1 MSSLC
6 GVDAGLKVRGVG
18 LREARRVYHDA
29 LRGTS
34 KSERE
39 EAFLEAFRELRPYGR
54 KGDWPG
60 RATTGIPKAE
70 SGRIVTEVERDRQ
83 LRCLSYGGSFRRV
96 DSGRSPGARSRE
108 EDLQP
113 DQLSSAGTSYK
124 HTLDPNLS
132 GSTDLLSLI
141 RNSVVGLLAS
151 MGLVVELTFSNDFRY
166 IYALI
171 SASEAVLEELAKKH
185 DYPVAADLAQ
195 VDPEAAEPCDRCFEP
210 LRPRDPEAS
219 ELLKELGLE
228 EGAAQRA
235 QGPLEDSQREAF
247 SWYLRSRLK
256 GRSALAALREANAA
270 WPGGKEGLLNTWDRL
285 LGQRGLEVLRV
296 DPDTQGRFLREVEVQ
311 RLDGQKVSSHF
322 CREDRTVLIMAAMS
336 DACDIFNL
344 MRDGY
349 VADVLPCTGEREEDI
364 HLAWRRHI
372 SSWLLVPALLGIL
385 AQVAFVFAE
394 DWQAEVLLGYVLS
407 VSLWCGA
414 ALSAWTLKVRRLL
427 LSRGCVTRPCEKPES
442 RRQFHGTLKRSLLTG
457 EMEEQVSSSLGYIAR
472 QALSILLCLILAV
485 ASVLVYTP
493 RSAPYDL
500 PLTLPWSDSDEDF
513 QTASEESPAPSQW
526 LAPALDPGGLLPPW
540 NAQRFR
546 FWKVHMMAARSGGQV
561 ELHLDLMT
569 GGTVA
574 VKHVPRSRLRE
585 SPQAYQEA
593 WPGEVEN
600 PWKEIEILS
609 RFGLGPDQLPGVCR
623 SFGSFRTECG
633 DGMLVCEYLPG
644 GDLFDIAA
652 KLGEPG
658 PEREQQIYPIF
669 YSLVQAVRALHLR
682 GIAHGDLSLEN
693 ALVRGSQVVL
703 IDFAMAVT
711 DHVDHATGHRGKPSY
726 MAPEMF
732 SQRREI
738 CEQDAHREWLL
749 SDPQVLTDGASYD
762 FGRGDL
768 GLKGMQMFFKSHK
781 CNYLCKKLGL
791 RDIGEF
797 KEPTLR
803 CYLPGS
809 TNILGGLH
817 GKEGHVV
824 KEIRQKSGV
833 SRVLLPREAYSEWM
847 TVNIYATSV
856 SQANRAIALIKDK
869 VDELTR
875 SYGLTVEVPGNSVA
889 CSWNAAYWRSKR
901 VEWIDKS
908 GGAQIALYRGG
919 WMSEPQPEEGMV
931 NRIYIFPK
939 MVEAGKG
946 QMGASNRER
955 DLAES
960 LIRMDVLGESAAQQ
974 EKKSLDGE
982 ELAKSIQEF
991 VRKSGGQCRLSAV
1004 LTQFSKEFP
1013 DKSQIGVN
1021 RFKTFVLN
1029 FRHLLSFQDDK
1040 VTLPAAAPAIPE
1052 PQLRQENRLDDVT
1065 SVRAL
1070 DWLGGTR
1077 WKEGDYHAEYLVQFQ
1092 SPNRAGAFT
1101 VTKRTQTRAAY
1112 GVALHWDDKM
1122 KRVWYG
1128 EKWKWYLSNLTE
1140 DSMYWADRQGN
1151 TAYVW
1156 HRIKESAKAKARSEK
1171 AASAGRGWARR
1182 KVDLGTARA

>member
-485 ASVLVYTP
+485 ASVLVAICSVDLLPTRLSELGIP
-493 RSAPYDL
+493 RPYFSQPVIGVLVAAEVLVLNRIFRWVSL
-500 PLTLPWSDSDEDF
+500 PLTRWENHKSRAEFVHAYKFKALSLQFINSYASLFYIAFYPDSLKPFEVSSCDVAWWNQWGNTCEMARLNQQLMAILAIFCLKAGIRCLTFWCVSNKTSQASPERSVGMEIVSGLDKSMAALRFGHPEVDLNGPPDGCFGPAAETVLVLGMLLFFVAVSPW
-513 QTASEESPAPSQW
+513 APLLAFLA
-526 LAPALDPGGLLPPW
+526 LAPALAAPSRPALPSVGLDHFASASVRVISWVAMPVLAALVVWPAQGKGRLLALLGIQGDLAAWGGYSALLLFGRLLPGRLAACTPDASRL
-540 NAQRFR
+540 NLAEARLRLGAQKLRREPVFT
-546 FWKVHMMAARSGGQV
+546 ARSARARPLGTDFRVRTPQQWE
-561 ELHLDLMT
+561 EL
-569 GGTVA
+569 V
-574 VKHVPRSRLRE
+574 
-585 SPQAYQEA
+585 
-593 WPGEVEN
+593 
-600 PWKEIEILS
+600 
-609 RFGLGPDQLPGVCR
+609 
-623 SFGSFRTECG
+623 
-633 DGMLVCEYLPG
+633 
-644 GDLFDIAA
+644 A
-652 KLGEPG
+652 KL
-658 PEREQQIYPIF
+658 
-669 YSLVQAVRALHLR
+669 
-682 GIAHGDLSLEN
+682 
-693 ALVRGSQVVL
+693 
-703 IDFAMAVT
+703 
-711 DHVDHATGHRGKPSY
+711 
-726 MAPEMF
+726 
-732 SQRREI
+732 
-738 CEQDAHREWLL
+738 
-749 SDPQVLTDGASYD
+749 
-762 FGRGDL
+762 
-768 GLKGMQMFFKSHK
+768 
-781 CNYLCKKLGL
+781 
-791 RDIGEF
+791 
-797 KEPTLR
+797 
-803 CYLPGS
+803 
-809 TNILGGLH
+809 
-817 GKEGHVV
+817 
-824 KEIRQKSGV
+824 
-833 SRVLLPREAYSEWM
+833 
-847 TVNIYATSV
+847 TV
-856 SQANRAIALIKDK
+856 
-869 VDELTR
+869 
-875 SYGLTVEVPGNSVA
+875 
-889 CSWNAAYWRSKR
+889 
-901 VEWIDKS
+901 
-908 GGAQIALYRGG
+908 
-919 WMSEPQPEEGMV
+919 
-931 NRIYIFPK
+931 
-939 MVEAGKG
+939 
-946 QMGASNRER
+946 
-955 DLAES
+955 
-960 LIRMDVLGESAAQQ
+960 
-974 EKKSLDGE
+974 
-982 ELAKSIQEF
+982 
-991 VRKSGGQCRLSAV
+991 
-1004 LTQFSKEFP
+1004 
-1013 DKSQIGVN
+1013 
-1021 RFKTFVLN
+1021 
-1029 FRHLLSFQDDK
+1029 
-1040 VTLPAAAPAIPE
+1040 
-1052 PQLRQENRLDDVT
+1052 
-1065 SVRAL
+1065 
-1070 DWLGGTR
+1070 
-1077 WKEGDYHAEYLVQFQ
+1077 
-1092 SPNRAGAFT
+1092 
-1101 VTKRTQTRAAY
+1101 
-1112 GVALHWDDKM
+1112 
-1122 KRVWYG
+1122 
-1128 EKWKWYLSNLTE
+1128 
-1140 DSMYWADRQGN
+1140 
-1151 TAYVW
+1151 
-1156 HRIKESAKAKARSEK
+1156 
-1171 AASAGRGWARR
+1171 
-1182 KVDLGTARA
+1182 

>member
-1 MSSLC
+1 MC
-6 GVDAGLKVRGVG
+6 
-18 LREARRVYHDA
+18 
-29 LRGTS
+29 
-34 KSERE
+34 
-39 EAFLEAFRELRPYGR
+39 
-54 KGDWPG
+54 
-60 RATTGIPKAE
+60 
-70 SGRIVTEVERDRQ
+70 
-83 LRCLSYGGSFRRV
+83 
-96 DSGRSPGARSRE
+96 
-108 EDLQP
+108 
-113 DQLSSAGTSYK
+113 
-124 HTLDPNLS
+124 
-132 GSTDLLSLI
+132 
-141 RNSVVGLLAS
+141 
-151 MGLVVELTFSNDFRY
+151 
-166 IYALI
+166 
-171 SASEAVLEELAKKH
+171 
-185 DYPVAADLAQ
+185 
-195 VDPEAAEPCDRCFEP
+195 
-210 LRPRDPEAS
+210 
-219 ELLKELGLE
+219 
-228 EGAAQRA
+228 
-235 QGPLEDSQREAF
+235 
-247 SWYLRSRLK
+247 
-256 GRSALAALREANAA
+256 
-270 WPGGKEGLLNTWDRL
+270 
-285 LGQRGLEVLRV
+285 
-296 DPDTQGRFLREVEVQ
+296 
-311 RLDGQKVSSHF
+311 
-322 CREDRTVLIMAAMS
+322 
-336 DACDIFNL
+336 
-344 MRDGY
+344 
-349 VADVLPCTGEREEDI
+349 
-364 HLAWRRHI
+364 
-372 SSWLLVPALLGIL
+372 
-385 AQVAFVFAE
+385 
-394 DWQAEVLLGYVLS
+394 
-407 VSLWCGA
+407 
-414 ALSAWTLKVRRLL
+414 
-427 LSRGCVTRPCEKPES
+427 
-442 RRQFHGTLKRSLLTG
+442 
-457 EMEEQVSSSLGYIAR
+457 
-472 QALSILLCLILAV
+472 
-485 ASVLVYTP
+485 
-493 RSAPYDL
+493 
-500 PLTLPWSDSDEDF
+500 
-513 QTASEESPAPSQW
+513 
-526 LAPALDPGGLLPPW
+526 
-540 NAQRFR
+540 
-546 FWKVHMMAARSGGQV
+546 
-561 ELHLDLMT
+561 
-569 GGTVA
+569 
-574 VKHVPRSRLRE
+574 
-585 SPQAYQEA
+585 
-593 WPGEVEN
+593 
-600 PWKEIEILS
+600 
-609 RFGLGPDQLPGVCR
+609 
-623 SFGSFRTECG
+623 
-633 DGMLVCEYLPG
+633 
-644 GDLFDIAA
+644 
-652 KLGEPG
+652 
-658 PEREQQIYPIF
+658 
-669 YSLVQAVRALHLR
+669 
-682 GIAHGDLSLEN
+682 
-693 ALVRGSQVVL
+693 
-703 IDFAMAVT
+703 
-711 DHVDHATGHRGKPSY
+711 
-726 MAPEMF
+726 
-732 SQRREI
+732 
-738 CEQDAHREWLL
+738 
-749 SDPQVLTDGASYD
+749 VLTDGASYD

-875 SYGLTVEVPGNSVA
+875 RPLRRPSFPVGRSRPFPMARVSRGFGLLALGFGCAFVGVAPGAGAPGAAPRERSLRSLVQRQADASMLQPYGPVVAYAKALMNAAADKKEIVMVTDDVLAIKEKFKNREWLEQLLLVQSNPAFTSVEKARETVKLLKPLKSSVMPKFIVFLAKKHRLNGLKCIVLEYMQSMYFNQSITPVTVRSAQRLTEQQKDQIKEKMKQKAGTRDIKLITEIEPTLIGGLQLEWGYTDPEGRYAPTHGIDLSLKNILSKKALEKGRLCLINADTPKDVRSCYEGGGG
-889 CSWNAAYWRSKR
+889 NAAYWRSKR